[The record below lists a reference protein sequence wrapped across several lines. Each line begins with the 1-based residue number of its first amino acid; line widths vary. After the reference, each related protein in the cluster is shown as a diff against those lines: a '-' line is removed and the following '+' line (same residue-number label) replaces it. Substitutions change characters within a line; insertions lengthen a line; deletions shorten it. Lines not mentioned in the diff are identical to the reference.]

1 MVLSL
6 LVVSLLTTGCS
17 LLSKP
22 EEVVVTNTVIKAP
35 NIPLQ
40 PSPRPVNMID
50 IKWYTVT
57 TDNINE
63 FEKNFENDNGDLVF
77 FAISVP
83 HYQNLSLNLAEIR
96 RYLEQQQSI
105 IIYYEDQITKSRE
118 SINKPT
124 IEETPQE
131 K

>member
-1 MVLSL
+1 MNKLIIAL
-6 LVVSLLTTGCS
+6 LVLTMTGCS
-17 LLSKP
+17 TFRKP

-57 TDNINE
+57 TDNIDE

-96 RYLEQQQSI
+96 RYLEQQQAI

-118 SINKPT
+118 SINTPT
-124 IEETPQE
+124 EETPQE
-131 K
+131 Q

>member
-1 MVLSL
+1 MNKLIIAL
-6 LVVSLLTTGCS
+6 LVLTMTGCS
-17 LLSKP
+17 VFRKP

-35 NIPLQ
+35 DIPLQ
-40 PSPRPVNMID
+40 PQPRPINMID

-57 TDNINE
+57 TDNIDE

-96 RYLEQQQSI
+96 RYIEQQQSI
-105 IIYYEDQITKSRE
+105 IIYYENQITQSRE
-118 SINKPT
+118 SINTPT
-124 IEETPQE
+124 EETPQE

>member
-1 MVLSL
+1 MNKLIMAL
-6 LVVSLLTTGCS
+6 LALTMTGCS
-17 LLSKP
+17 FLSKP

-50 IKWYTVT
+50 ITWYTVT
-57 TDNINE
+57 TDNIDE
-63 FEKNFENDNGDLVF
+63 FEKNFENDNGDVVF

-96 RYLEQQQSI
+96 RYIEQQQSI
-105 IIYYEDQITKSRE
+105 IIYYEDQITKTRE

-124 IEETPQE
+124 TETPQE
-131 K
+131 Q

>member
-6 LVVSLLTTGCS
+6 LVVPLLTTGCS

-57 TDNINE
+57 TDNIDE

-105 IIYYEDQITKSRE
+105 ILYYEDQITKSSE
-118 SINKPT
+118 SINNPT
-124 IEETPQE
+124 TEETPE
-131 K
+131 ES